1 MHRPAVLC
9 IMFCTL
15 KLDEQKSKHA
25 GLAKEHG
32 FFKLIMIVESTVAGE
47 RGSNI
52 HSAPAAA
59 EKECNK

>member
-1 MHRPAVLC
+1 
-9 IMFCTL
+9 MFCTL